1 MTSERAIGAS
11 TPSKATGRSPPPPG
25 RRRLAAVMF
34 ADMADYSRHM
44 EEEEEL
50 SSAQVVRSVELFKSL
65 IADYGGQVKNV
76 AGDGILALFESAE
89 QALRYAIS
97 IQNEFRDQAVWSD
110 GEPVRFRI
118 GLNLG
123 EVTETDGNV
132 QGHCVNVA
140 ARLQAMA
147 EPGGIL
153 VTSAIL
159 DAVRD
164 HSNISLHPL
173 GRQTLKNIAETI
185 EVFAVARSGQP
196 VHGNSENIRA
206 APAADALRQPS
217 IAVLALDNLSA
228 EPANHHLCEGI
239 VEDIIANLSR
249 FRSVTV
255 IARHSAFLF
264 RRNASPAR
272 EIGRRL
278 GVRYLLGGSLRRA
291 GKRMRIAV
299 ELVDAESESV
309 IWSDRFDIGMED
321 VFDLQDEITSAVAS
335 RLAIQIDFAES
346 REDVQRP
353 SDMRAYGLVLRGQH
367 LILHYTKEANAHARR
382 LFEEAIEIAPDY
394 GRAYSSMSRTHN
406 LDWRYTWSSDPDAS
420 LDAAVE
426 LARNA
431 VLRDHLDARGYA
443 ALGLANLY
451 KKRHDEALADY
462 ARAIALNPNDAD
474 ILAEYA
480 DALVY
485 VEQPTR
491 SIELMEKAMRL
502 NPYYPDWY
510 LWYLADAYNA
520 MGRPADVIATI
531 QRMQNPNEGRRLLAA
546 NYAQLGMMDE
556 ARAQAREVMRL
567 HPEFTI
573 ARWRHRP
580 PYRDQAV
587 LERYIGFLRKAGLP
601 D

>member
-1 MTSERAIGAS
+1 
-11 TPSKATGRSPPPPG
+11 
-25 RRRLAAVMF
+25 MF